1 MQIRTPKRYQGM
13 QRRSVFSCGRFFISL
28 IMVTLIL
35 IGVGIYYNRD
45 LIQPTADRIIGS
57 ALNSI
62 EARAATQMAPLPTAT
77 PDPSVNLVNG
87 GNAWERGNITDA
99 VGFYEQIIDSVPND
113 VMVYQRMTV
122 GLLTRGEVQ
131 EALDYAEHTVTADPF
146 SPDAWAT
153 RSLLMSWQNDYQ
165 QGIASALQAL
175 DFDKDHAQA
184 KAFLAYGY
192 WGAGQVE
199 LASSRADE
207 AIALDPDRWEGYW
220 VRGLI
225 RENSLLDITGALD
238 DFGRAFTLASEQNP
252 AMAGITVSGMARI
265 LVRPEYRN
273 YDRAVELLEQ
283 MRSLDPD
290 NRAVLY
296 TLGEVQFRYRGD
308 YGQALSPLTECTRIN
323 PQDYDCQYL
332 LGRTYNSLD
341 NTDAALLAFEAAI
354 EAGSPW
360 ARHYWWA
367 ANMYIAEGKCSEA
380 TPLLQTGFR
389 MAQLGDLPADDEGAD
404 DLITEAFPALMST
417 CRVSFGDG
425 NAPLQTPTEATE
437 EG

>member
-1 MQIRTPKRYQGM
+1 M
-13 QRRSVFSCGRFFISL
+13 SL
-28 IMVTLIL
+28 IMVMIIL
-35 IGVGIYYNRD
+35 IGVGIYYNRG
-45 LIQPTADRIIGS
+45 LIQPTVDRIVGD
-57 ALNSI
+57 AVNSL

-99 VGFYEQIIDSVPND
+99 IGFYEQIIGSVPND
-113 VMVYQRMTV
+113 VTIYQRMTI
-122 GLLTRGEVQ
+122 GLLTRGAVQ

-153 RSLLMSWQNDYQ
+153 RSLLMSWEDDYQ

-175 DFDKDHAQA
+175 DFDEDHAQA

-192 WGAGQVE
+192 WGAGRIE

-207 AIALDPDRWEGYW
+207 AIALNPDAWEGYW

-238 DFGRAFTLASEQNP
+238 DFGTAFTLASEQNP
-252 AMAGITVSGMARI
+252 AMAGVAVSGMARI
-265 LVRPEYRN
+265 LVRPEYGN
-273 YDRAVELLEQ
+273 YDRAIELLEQ
-283 MRSLDPD
+283 MRSSDPD

-308 YGQALSPLTECTRIN
+308 YGQAQGPLEECTRIN
-323 PQDYDCQYL
+323 PQDYLCQYL

-367 ANMYIAEGKCSEA
+367 ANMYVAEGKCSEA
-380 TPLLQTGFR
+380 TPLLQIGYR
-389 MAQLGDLPADDEGAD
+389 MAKVGDLSAADEGAD
-404 DLITEAFPALMST
+404 DLVSDAFPALMTT
-417 CRVSFGDG
+417 CRVPLGDG
-425 NAPLQTPTEATE
+425 NEPALQPTAAATE